1 MTALGTCAHDL
12 APLAWAST
20 TNIQR
25 NFISEFGREA
35 LARTEWIDAA
45 VAGRPLIGDVISNA
59 LAYLSDA

>member
-25 NFISEFGREA
+25 NFISEFGWIA
-35 LARTEWIDAA
+35 LARTEWVDAA
-45 VAGRPLIGDVISNA
+45 IAGRPLIGDVIA
-59 LAYLSDA
+59 DAHANLGDA